1 MTTRCWSVA
10 NCLAALRPGLFGK
23 LSRGRSIYGSHT
35 THAAAAPYFS
45 LVRHALGKPNARVAP
60 FPWWLLRIAGLFAVT
75 ARELM
80 EMRYLWQRAIRLN
93 NARLVAT
100 LGAEPHTPLALA
112 VRTTL
117 GDMGC
122 LP

>member
-45 LVRHALGKPNARVAP
+45 LVRHALGDAVEGDHFFDIVASDIAWEVLYD
-60 FPWWLLRIAGLFAVT
+60 FPGW
-75 ARELM
+75 
-80 EMRYLWQRAIRLN
+80 
-93 NARLVAT
+93 
-100 LGAEPHTPLALA
+100 PH
-112 VRTTL
+112 
-117 GDMGC
+117 
-122 LP
+122 